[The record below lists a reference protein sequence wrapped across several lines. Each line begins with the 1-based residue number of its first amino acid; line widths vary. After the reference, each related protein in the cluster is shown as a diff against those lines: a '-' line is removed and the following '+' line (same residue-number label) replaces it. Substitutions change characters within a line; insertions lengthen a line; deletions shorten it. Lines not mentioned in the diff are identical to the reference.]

1 MLISKQELCQL
12 IPHDGAMCLL
22 DGVEHWDDEVIH
34 CWSESH
40 LDQSN
45 PLRGPSGLA
54 ALHAL
59 EYGAQAMA
67 VHGGL
72 LAQKQGE
79 QRLPDGYLVAIRNAH
94 FHAEFL
100 DTSSTKLQVEARR
113 LLAESGNIIYS
124 IDVSAA
130 GKPIAQARATVMQQI
145 EGKE

>member
-22 DGVEHWDDEVIH
+22 DGVEHWDDEGIC

-40 LDQSN
+40 LDQGN
-45 PLRGPSGLA
+45 PLRGLNGLP

-72 LAQKQGE
+72 LAQKRGE
-79 QRLPDGYLVAIRNAH
+79 QRLPDGYLVAIRNAR
-94 FHAEFL
+94 FYAEFL
-100 DTSSTKLQVEARR
+100 DASSTKLQVEARR

-130 GKPIAQARATVMQQI
+130 GESIAQARATVMQQT
-145 EGKE
+145 EAKQ